1 MEKVVVFIEAN
12 REGYAVDQISNTM
25 TVSELI
31 ECLSQFDD
39 DAKVYISND
48 NGYTYGGITW
58 GRVSD
63 DFVGT
68 DEEDEQ

>member
-39 DAKVYISND
+39 DAKVYISNN

-63 DFVGT
+63 DFVET